1 MIFEHHWSKSKIELA
16 LKSSLYTSW
25 PTSKWCLAQ
34 LNSHDNNFRYESP
47 PTPWPNILPHQRI
60 LDKNAASFTDI
71 FVIIFDIII
80 IIIFIISDTRPTCH
94 VVQYIVPSPGGP
106 QSCRHGGSKTQ
117 SGPWS
122 TLAGRPG
129 TFRNNF
135 ICKGP
140 FWRFFLFQCI
150 DAGWK
155 YSTILGA

>member
-122 TLAGRPG
+122 KLAGRLG
-129 TFRNNF
+129 TLKKNF

-140 FWRFFLFQCI
+140 FWRIFPVSIFGTSN
-150 DAGWK
+150 AGWK
-155 YSTILGA
+155 MWIM